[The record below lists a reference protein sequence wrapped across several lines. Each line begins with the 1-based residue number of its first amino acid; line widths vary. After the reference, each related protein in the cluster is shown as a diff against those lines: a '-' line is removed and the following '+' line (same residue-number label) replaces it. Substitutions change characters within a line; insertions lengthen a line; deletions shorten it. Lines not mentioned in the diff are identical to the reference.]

1 MRKLPFLEIA
11 ALFFGRCPAKN
22 RVPMWMAS
30 EGFDDTSDDARLFG
44 EGIVDRAKMRGGA
57 ARDLLADADE
67 PLDALKM
74 IGSLTMPKRKRK
86 RDFEPRRLERFKV
99 SALKSIEAERER
111 LRILSESV
119 RAPSIDSAR
128 ELIEEDDERETALGY
143 LLPGIKLA
151 ASRALRLLFEAR
163 EDLLIGATSHPPE
176 PMVPVLF
183 EREPL
188 LRALRK
194 EEVQDV
200 LVRARH
206 DALRV

>member
-1 MRKLPFLEIA
+1 
-11 ALFFGRCPAKN
+11 
-22 RVPMWMAS
+22 MWMAP
-30 EGFDDTSDDARLFG
+30 EGLDDASDDARLFG
-44 EGIVDRAKMRGGA
+44 EGIVSGAKMRSDA
-57 ARDLLADADE
+57 ARNLLADADE

-74 IGSLTMPKRKRK
+74 IGSLTMPKRKRI
-86 RDFEPRRLERFKV
+86 RDLEPRRLERFKV
-99 SALKSIEAERER
+99 SALKSIEAEPER
-111 LRILSESV
+111 LRILSESS
-119 RAPSIDSAR
+119 RAPSIDGAR

-143 LLPGIKLA
+143 PRPSVELA

-163 EDLLIGATSHPPE
+163 EYPLIGATSHPPE

-183 EREPL
+183 ERERL

-194 EEVQDV
+194 EEVQNV